1 LQDITLGVRID
12 KKILPV
18 IAKDLVEGIFVQ
30 ALSKQKP
37 SLGQIM
43 LPM

>member
-1 LQDITLGVRID
+1 LQHITLGVRID
-12 KKILPV
+12 KKILPG

-37 SLGQIM
+37 SPGPIM